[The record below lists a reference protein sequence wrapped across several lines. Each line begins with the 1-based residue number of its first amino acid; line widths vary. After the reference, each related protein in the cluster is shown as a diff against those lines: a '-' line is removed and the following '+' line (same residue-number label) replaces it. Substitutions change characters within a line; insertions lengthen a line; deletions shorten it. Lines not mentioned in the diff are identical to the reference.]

1 MKQNNSLFGCL
12 ERHYALQLA
21 AGENFANFQDVKQYF
36 SLQKQRFR
44 SDFECEWGDSMKK
57 IRLPA
62 DLIETRG

>member
-44 SDFECEWGDSMKK
+44 NDFECEWGDFMKK
-57 IRLPA
+57 SGSRPI
-62 DLIETRG
+62 